1 MLLYALCDE
10 ASSIGCLPLLDALC
24 KMLLFGVAGGS
35 VFDWSLTVVVVEFV
49 VVVLVLSEAW
59 VAAAAAAEARLLR
72 VLEPYA

>member
-1 MLLYALCDE
+1 
-10 ASSIGCLPLLDALC
+10 
-24 KMLLFGVAGGS
+24 MLLFGVAGGS